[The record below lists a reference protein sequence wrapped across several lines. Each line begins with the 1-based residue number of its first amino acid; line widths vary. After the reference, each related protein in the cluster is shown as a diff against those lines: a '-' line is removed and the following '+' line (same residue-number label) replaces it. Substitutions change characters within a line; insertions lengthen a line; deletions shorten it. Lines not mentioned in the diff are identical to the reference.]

1 MLLIHL
7 TIIPATAEL
16 SAKDIAFHKVLQQSL
31 EMVSLQPGHT
41 TFISLNLQK
50 EFPM

>member
-7 TIIPATAEL
+7 TIILATAQL
-16 SAKDIAFHKVLQQSL
+16 SAKDIAFQKILQQSL
-31 EMVSLQPGHT
+31 ETVSLQPGHT